1 MEAAGAFVLHKYG
14 LGFLRHD
21 TSMVKSSWRP
31 QALFVGKNE
40 VPAIYLACCKLGECF
55 LAFAGTFVS
64 SKMTPLG
71 FCDPSTP

>member
-1 MEAAGAFVLHKYG
+1 MEAAGAFLLHRHV

-21 TSMVKSSWRP
+21 TSMVRSSWQP
-31 QALFVGKNE
+31 QALFVGDE

-71 FCDPSTP
+71 SSDPSTP